1 MAKAYPATWPVNGSN
16 RRRLPGKPG
25 SVHEDL
31 FEIWSYIARDSVAA
45 ANRVES
51 ELFETFEALA
61 RTPGQG
67 HKRTDL
73 TSEAVLFS
81 LVYSYLVVYRPEKRP
96 FEIVAIIHGARNVRR
111 VLAER
116 SRSQ

>member
-1 MAKAYPATWPVNGSN
+1 MSRYILSPDAN
-16 RRRLPGKPG
+16 
-25 SVHEDL
+25 EDL
-31 FEIWSYIARDSVAA
+31 FEIWSHIACDSVDA

-73 TSEAVLFS
+73 TAEAVLFFP
-81 LVYSYLVVYRPEKRP
+81 VYSYLVVYRPEKRP
-96 FEIVAIIHGARNVRR
+96 LEVVAIIHGARDVRR
-111 VLAER
+111 VLTER
-116 SRSQ
+116 GGSQ

>member
-1 MAKAYPATWPVNGSN
+1 MWPENGSEK
-16 RRRLPGKPG
+16 RRLPGKH
-25 SVHEDL
+25 SVD
-31 FEIWSYIARDSVAA
+31 A

-73 TSEAVLFS
+73 TAEAVLFFP
-81 LVYSYLVVYRPEKRP
+81 VYSYLVVYRPENLFVPAPRDT
-96 FEIVAIIHGARNVRR
+96 GAATEFIQRTGCLPRRISARFRNFADFPH
-111 VLAER
+111 LPATLLK
-116 SRSQ
+116 